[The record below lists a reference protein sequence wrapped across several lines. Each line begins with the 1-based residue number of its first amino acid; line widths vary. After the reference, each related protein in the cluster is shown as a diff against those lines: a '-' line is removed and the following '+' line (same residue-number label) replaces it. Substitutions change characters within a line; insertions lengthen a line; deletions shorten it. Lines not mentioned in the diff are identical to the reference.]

1 MKLLFRRTVLAILSF
16 ACLLCMIPHAEAQIQ
31 LNAPLHEII
40 AVDLYAGSELRI
52 FPVGTRLTGQ
62 TQGLSLPEKVIGR
75 TANGGTWCRAVWF
88 PEQAD
93 TSTPGRKIVPGRLI
107 APDGYT
113 VSDSEAALS
122 LPVFVYEPGGQ
133 TADTIV
139 ELQTGEASGL
149 LVPLGA
155 SSGFLQNFS
164 GMQDFQTVIGSTAS
178 KDSIFCSVEYDPN
191 SFQTGKTGWN
201 QLSGRISPPEGI
213 GLADRLR
220 RYSYPYYVMDPQKID
235 LSYFTLRS
243 DGSYLFEWL
252 YEVDD
257 PEHFF
262 LEYAINDGAWSAV
275 TADCPGDGWFLLQEN
290 QMILLASR
298 QWIPGNTYA
307 YRVRYRGNTSNWV
320 EFTVTRDG
328 CTPSLHDGDRDGGD
342 RNEQVIPSAPKP
354 SDSDPNTQPAQ
365 QSGQADLPANL
376 PRGSTQR
383 EMPSG
388 EEETQNRSVWSGRRL
403 QAIKETTGSGFYT
416 FEKHGIRIQLPWDA
430 EAFAALSEHS
440 LLSVEIHSLSPGS
453 FTLEITLDGAPLNPV
468 PAMLITLP
476 YSPSNPD
483 AVFRIVDD
491 GGQTLADA
499 AYSQTDGTL
508 CFWTHQTGLFEVR
521 EISEEADS
529 ENPVNQMAA
538 EDTKQTGL
546 AAGIGLASGLFLVAA
561 VLFAILFCRR
571 RRRHDC

>member
-31 LNAPLHEII
+31 LSAPLHEIV
-40 AVDLYAGSELRI
+40 AADLYAGPELRI
-52 FPVGTRLTGQ
+52 FPVGTQLTGQ
-62 TQGLSLPEKVIGR
+62 TQGLSLPDKVIGR

-113 VSDSEAALS
+113 VSDSAAALS

-164 GMQDFQTVIGSTAS
+164 GMQDFQTVIGFTAS
-178 KDSIFCSVEYDPN
+178 EDSIFCSVEYDPS

-201 QLSGRISPPEGI
+201 QLWGRISPPEGI

-220 RYSYPYYVMDPQKID
+220 TYSYPYYVMDPQKID

-257 PEHFF
+257 PENFL
-262 LEYAINDGAWSAV
+262 LEYRVNGSSWISVAANS
-275 TADCPGDGWFLLQEN
+275 PGDGWFRLQEN
-290 QMILLASR
+290 QMTLLASR
-298 QWIPGNTYA
+298 QWTPGNIYA
-307 YRVRYRGNTSNWV
+307 YRVRYRGEISNWV
-320 EFTVTRDG
+320 EFTVTEDG
-328 CTPSLHDGDRDGGD
+328 CTPTLHDGDRDGGD
-342 RNEQVIPSAPKP
+342 RNPQVIPSAPKP
-354 SDSDPNTQPAQ
+354 ADSDPNTQPAQ
-365 QSGQADLPANL
+365 QSGQEDLPANL
-376 PRGSTQR
+376 PRGSSQR

-388 EEETQNRSVWSGRRL
+388 EEETQDRSVWSGRRL
-403 QAIKETTGSGFYT
+403 QAIKETTRSGYYT
-416 FEKHGIRIQLPWDA
+416 FEKHGIRVQLPWDA

-453 FTLEITLDGAPLNPV
+453 FTLDIALDEAPLTPV
-468 PAMLITLP
+468 PEMLITLP
-476 YSPSNPD
+476 YSPSEPNT
-483 AVFRIVDD
+483 VFQIVN
-491 GGQTLADA
+491 GAGQVLADA
-499 AYSQTDGTL
+499 VYSQTDGTL
-508 CFWTHQTGLFEVR
+508 CFWTQRTGLFEVR
-521 EISEEADS
+521 ETSEEISS
-529 ENPVNQMAA
+529 ESPVNQRAA

-561 VLFAILFCRR
+561 VLFVILFCRR
-571 RRRHDC
+571 RRRYDC